1 MDVVSNRKDT
11 IENTHGL
18 DAVKNPTIQCP
29 TCGTNILLIIKTI
42 AHVNIKWEVCNDI
55 VRK

>member
-29 TCGTNILLIIKTI
+29 TCGTNILLIIETL